1 MNIFI
6 FNRGLRIV
14 DNTTLIK
21 QIKTYG
27 NVVPIFIFPP
37 EQIDPIINTY
47 FSNNC
52 VQFMIESLHELYND
66 IKKYNGELYFFKG
79 TNIDV
84 LNALYKYEMI
94 NSVGLNF
101 DYTPYARQ
109 RSDDIQQFCKSN
121 KINFLEYEDYLIHDI
136 LDKKINKLDGTPY
149 LKFTPFKTHCINTLT
164 VRPVDKFNEFK
175 FYKLKHLGISKQ
187 SSSHTHEQ
195 MPHIKYNIP
204 LDTINTFYKENVNIN
219 VRGGRINGLK
229 IINNIGKFKTYQEQR
244 DTLIYKTTFLG
255 AYMHFMTISIREVY
269 HKTANALGVHCGLIS
284 EYYWRDFYAGITFNF
299 KHVLQ
304 GQLCGS
310 KHIIGGGQL
319 CGSKHIIGGGQLCG
333 SKRIIGGGQLCGS
346 KHIIGGGQLCGS
358 RRLINLSYKQP
369 YDNIK
374 WITNKKWFNAWCNGS
389 TGFPVIDAAMNQLNT
404 IGFQH
409 NRCRMLVASFLTKD
423 MHIDWRKG
431 EKYFAT
437 QLVDYDVMSNNQGW
451 MWSTGNGTDAQ
462 PYFRIFNP
470 WTQQIKFDK
479 NCEYI
484 KKWIPELL
492 DIPNADIHN
501 WHLPAI
507 HNKWLATGVKY
518 YKPILDHNTERDLT
532 LTMYKAIKE

>member
-37 EQIDPIINTY
+37 EQIDPVINTY

-84 LNALYKYEMI
+84 LNALHKYEMI

-187 SSSHTHEQ
+187 SASHAHEHT
-195 MPHIKYNIP
+195 PHIKYNIP

-310 KHIIGGGQL
+310 KHIIE
-319 CGSKHIIGGGQLCG
+319 GGQLCG
-333 SKRIIGGGQLCGS
+333 SKRKDGYGDTPLCGS
-346 KHIIGGGQLCGS
+346 M
-358 RRLINLSYKQP
+358 RLINLSYKQP

-374 WITNKKWFNAWCNGS
+374 WITNKKWFDAWCNGS

-507 HNKWLATGVKY
+507 HNKWLETGIKY
-518 YKPILDHNTERDLT
+518 YKPILDHNTERNLT